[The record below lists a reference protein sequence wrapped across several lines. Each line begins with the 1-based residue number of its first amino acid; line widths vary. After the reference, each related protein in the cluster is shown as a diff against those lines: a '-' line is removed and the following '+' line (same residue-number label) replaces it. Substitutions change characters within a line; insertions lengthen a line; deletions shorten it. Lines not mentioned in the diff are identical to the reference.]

1 MQAIKLLTARDLSL
15 DEARDAAD
23 GVREIFGAAADDTL
37 DLSPALTTLLQE
49 LVLALETEI
58 AREEMD

>member
-15 DEARDAAD
+15 EEARDAAD
-23 GVREIFGAAADDTL
+23 GVRDIFGAAADDTL
-37 DLSPALTTLLQE
+37 DLSPGLTTLLQE

-58 AREEMD
+58 AREEL